1 MRGLPR
7 KRSPLTL
14 TRSLSF
20 AIAFGISVVGG
31 LGWVS
36 GSLIL
41 SQFNPKFVPIAPL
54 AILSFCLLS
63 TSGFLYTWGPKHSW
77 LRIMAGIG
85 TFLVAPLNLVALRH
99 FLNWTAFDLEEFM
112 FSNRETIMG
121 YWAVQIS
128 PLASMFLLLASLS
141 LFLLIIT
148 PRIGRSFTALIG
160 IFIVSG
166 GLVMTVGYL
175 YNAPLLYGSS
185 IRPVAF
191 PAAIA
196 FISLGIGI
204 WASAGPD
211 CWPMRFLIGDS
222 TMARLLRI
230 FVPVTSLIVV
240 FFGWFDTNVVLTFKD
255 RALAG
260 SFGLLVSLV
269 AMVFVI
275 SRVSYKIGGEVDQ
288 SMEHLEELVEERT
301 REISES
307 ERRFKELAEL
317 SPGIVFETSGNGNFT
332 FMNRFGFSST
342 GYTRE
347 DIDRSL
353 NMLQIHAPE
362 DRDKIREHLQ
372 HVMGGIELDPH
383 EHTMMR
389 KDCTTFPV
397 IMHSAPLI
405 REGKIIG
412 IRGIAIDITERK
424 RIENELIKSQ
434 RLATIGETAAM
445 VGHDLRN
452 PLQGIMSATGV
463 LKKKLESTSDTRTK
477 QMLLNI
483 EKGIEYSNKII
494 SDLLDYARETH
505 LEIKES
511 DPKSLIAEA
520 LEMVRAPANVRVVNS
535 TENIPKIMV
544 DKDKIKRVFVNVI
557 GNAFEAMPEGGTLT
571 IANRQFNDNVEITF
585 SDTGVGMAKE
595 TIEQIWN
602 PLFTT
607 KSKGIGLGL
616 PICKRIVE
624 AHKGVISVE
633 STSEK
638 GSIFIIRI
646 PIKGR

>member
-1 MRGLPR
+1 MKGLPR

-20 AIAFGISVVGG
+20 AVAFGISAVGG

-63 TSGFLYTWGPKHSW
+63 ASGFLYTWGPKHSW

-85 TFLVAPLNLVALRH
+85 TFLVVALNLAALRH
-99 FLNWTAFDLEEFM
+99 FLNWTTFDLEKFM

-141 LFLLIIT
+141 LFSLIIT

-160 IFIVSG
+160 IFIASG
-166 GLVMTVGYL
+166 GLVMTVGYV
-175 YNAPLLYGSS
+175 YNAPLLYESWV
-185 IRPVAF
+185 RPVAF

-211 CWPMRFLIGDS
+211 CWPMRFLIEDS
-222 TMARLLRI
+222 TMARLLKI

-240 FFGWFDTNVVLTFKD
+240 FLGWLDTNVVPTFKD

-260 SFGLLVSLV
+260 SFGLLVSLIV
-269 AMVFVI
+269 VVVVI
-275 SRVSYKIGGEVDQ
+275 SRVSRKIGGEVDQ

-342 GYTRE
+342 SYTRE
-347 DIDRSL
+347 DIDRGL

-362 DRDKIREHLQ
+362 DRDEIREHLQ
-372 HVMGGIELDPH
+372 LVMTGTGLDPH

-389 KDCTTFPV
+389 KDGTTFPV

-477 QMLLNI
+477 QMLLTI

-511 DPKSLIAEA
+511 DPKSLIAET
-520 LEMVRAPANVRVVNS
+520 LEMVRNPANVRVVNS
-535 TENIPKIMV
+535 TENIPKIMI
-544 DKDKIKRVFVNVI
+544 DKDKIKRVFANVI

-571 IANRQFNDNVEITF
+571 IANRQFNGNVEITF

-633 STSEK
+633 STPEK